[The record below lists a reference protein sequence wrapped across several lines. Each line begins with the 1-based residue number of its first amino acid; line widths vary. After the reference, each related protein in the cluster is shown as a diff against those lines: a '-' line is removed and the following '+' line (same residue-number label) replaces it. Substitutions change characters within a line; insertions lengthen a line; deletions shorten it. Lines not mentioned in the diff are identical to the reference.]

1 MIDALRFLGVSRLA
15 LATPYP
21 EEVSASEA
29 RFLDANGFAVV
40 SHACL
45 GRSGAAVRPT
55 RFDEIIDLAKRVDR
69 ADAQA
74 IFISCTG
81 LRALEVVDQL
91 EQELS
96 KPVLTSNQVTFWAIL
111 RALRISHRPTGFGRL
126 LRLGDEA
133 VRPPSGI

>member
-45 GRSGAAVRPT
+45 GRSGAAVRPSSSS
-55 RFDEIIDLAKRVDR
+55 A
-69 ADAQA
+69 AP
-74 IFISCTG
+74 ISG
-81 LRALEVVDQL
+81 R
-91 EQELS
+91 S
-96 KPVLTSNQVTFWAIL
+96 KSS
-111 RALRISHRPTGFGRL
+111 ISSSKSCQS
-126 LRLGDEA
+126 
-133 VRPPSGI
+133 PS